1 MDSIEHLLHC
11 CFWSQDSLIQ
21 HYIDHPMTLRKE
33 TGLTGDPAIP
43 PPAKG
48 AELACPVC
56 LLVVPTSDMLWLWCN
71 HACCKVSVVS
81 PSLYLSSSTAHPHP
95 LTPHTSPPPNH
106 TYTQLCWK
114 SHLVAQVHINKA
126 LLCSCPI
133 YGCHARPTR
142 SFFIAVFGEESE
154 TVDEVLFFL
163 NFSHSLPCHYIVFS
177 PPYIAVQ
184 QGSGAVVCGAEW
196 LADVV

>member
-48 AELACPVC
+48 AELACPIC

-95 LTPHTSPPPNH
+95 LTPHTSPPPPTTH
-106 TYTQLCWK
+106 THSCVGSLILLLKYTSTKL
-114 SHLVAQVHINKA
+114 SFVLVRFTAAMHV
-126 LLCSCPI
+126 P
-133 YGCHARPTR
+133 
-142 SFFIAVFGEESE
+142 
-154 TVDEVLFFL
+154 
-163 NFSHSLPCHYIVFS
+163 
-177 PPYIAVQ
+177 
-184 QGSGAVVCGAEW
+184 QGPSS
-196 LADVV
+196 